1 MPNPYENYHK
11 GNVDFMDSRTRENL
25 MRAFAGES
33 QARNRYTFA
42 ASAARKEKLEA
53 VARVFEF
60 TADQE
65 RAHAKVFYDLLL
77 PSAGQNIAIDGNYP
91 IDLSDKTLDLLKA
104 ARHNEYEEFEHDYAA
119 FAEIA
124 HREGFDLIGGQFQ
137 LIAPRRPLRAAGRAA
152 GEGHPVRGGQPPGGV
167 DVPQLR
173 GDHHRLPGPP
183 GLPRL
188 PPRAGV
194 LCPAGHGPLH
204 GGQIN
209 KAPCPIGPGALIYA
223 CFYCLDSL

>member
-1 MPNPYENYHK
+1 MPNAYENYHK
-11 GNVDFMDSRTRENL
+11 GNVDFLDSKTRENL

-53 VARVFEF
+53 GARVFEF

-124 HREGFDLIGGQFQ
+124 HREGFDLIGGQFE
-137 LIAPRRPLRAAGRAA
+137 LIAQIEKTHGDRFGLLAELLEKGTLFGEDNHQEVWMCLNCGEIITASLAPQVCPVCRHGQGYYVRLDMAPYTAG
-152 GEGHPVRGGQPPGGV
+152 
-167 DVPQLR
+167 
-173 GDHHRLPGPP
+173 
-183 GLPRL
+183 
-188 PPRAGV
+188 
-194 LCPAGHGPLH
+194 
-204 GGQIN
+204 
-209 KAPCPIGPGALIYA
+209 K
-223 CFYCLDSL
+223 

>member
-1 MPNPYENYHK
+1 MPNAYENYHK
-11 GNVDFMDSRTRENL
+11 GNVDFMDSKTRENL

-137 LIAPRRPLRAAGRAA
+137 LIAQIEKTHGDRFGLLAELLEKGTLFGGDNHQEVWMCLNCGEIITASLAPQVCPVCRHGQGYYVRLDMAPYTAG
-152 GEGHPVRGGQPPGGV
+152 
-167 DVPQLR
+167 
-173 GDHHRLPGPP
+173 
-183 GLPRL
+183 
-188 PPRAGV
+188 
-194 LCPAGHGPLH
+194 
-204 GGQIN
+204 
-209 KAPCPIGPGALIYA
+209 K
-223 CFYCLDSL
+223 

>member
-1 MPNPYENYHK
+1 MPNAYENYHK
-11 GNVDFMDSRTRENL
+11 GNVDFMDSKTRENL

-124 HREGFDLIGGQFQ
+124 HREGFDLIGGQFE
-137 LIAPRRPLRAAGRAA
+137 LIAKIEKVHGDRFGLFADLLEKGTLF
-152 GEGHPVRGGQPPGGV
+152 GEDNRQEVWMCLNCGEIITASLAPQTCPVCRHGQDYFV
-167 DVPQLR
+167 
-173 GDHHRLPGPP
+173 RLDM
-183 GLPRL
+183 
-188 PPRAGV
+188 
-194 LCPAGHGPLH
+194 
-204 GGQIN
+204 
-209 KAPCPIGPGALIYA
+209 APFTSAK
-223 CFYCLDSL
+223 

>member
-1 MPNPYENYHK
+1 MSDKTDAFLH
-11 GNVDFMDSRTRENL
+11 SQTRENL

-33 QARNRYTFA
+33 QARNRYTIA

-124 HREGFDLIGGQFQ
+124 HREGFDLIGGQFE
-137 LIAPRRPLRAAGRAA
+137 LIAQIEKTHGDRFGLLAELLEKGTLFGEDNHQEVWMCLNCGEIITASLAPQVCPVCRHGQGYYVRLDMAPYTAG
-152 GEGHPVRGGQPPGGV
+152 
-167 DVPQLR
+167 
-173 GDHHRLPGPP
+173 
-183 GLPRL
+183 
-188 PPRAGV
+188 
-194 LCPAGHGPLH
+194 
-204 GGQIN
+204 
-209 KAPCPIGPGALIYA
+209 K
-223 CFYCLDSL
+223 

>member
-11 GNVDFMDSRTRENL
+11 GNVDFMDSKTRENL

-42 ASAARKEKLEA
+42 ASAARTEKLEA

-124 HREGFDLIGGQFQ
+124 HREGFDLIGGQFE
-137 LIAPRRPLRAAGRAA
+137 LIAQIEKTHGDRFGLLAELLEKGTLFGEDNHQEVWMCLNCGEIITASLAPQVCPVCRHGQGYYVRLDMAPYTAG
-152 GEGHPVRGGQPPGGV
+152 
-167 DVPQLR
+167 
-173 GDHHRLPGPP
+173 
-183 GLPRL
+183 
-188 PPRAGV
+188 
-194 LCPAGHGPLH
+194 
-204 GGQIN
+204 
-209 KAPCPIGPGALIYA
+209 K
-223 CFYCLDSL
+223 

>member
-1 MPNPYENYHK
+1 MPNAYENYHK
-11 GNVDFMDSRTRENL
+11 GNVDFMESKTRENL

-137 LIAPRRPLRAAGRAA
+137 LIAQIEKTHGDRFGLLAELLEKGTLFGEDNHQEVWMCLNCGEIITASLAPQVCPVCRHGQGYYVRLDMAPYTAG
-152 GEGHPVRGGQPPGGV
+152 
-167 DVPQLR
+167 
-173 GDHHRLPGPP
+173 
-183 GLPRL
+183 
-188 PPRAGV
+188 
-194 LCPAGHGPLH
+194 
-204 GGQIN
+204 
-209 KAPCPIGPGALIYA
+209 K
-223 CFYCLDSL
+223 

>member
-1 MPNPYENYHK
+1 MPNAYENYHK
-11 GNVDFMDSRTRENL
+11 GNVDFMDSKTRENL

-104 ARHNEYEEFEHDYAA
+104 AQHNEYEEFEHDYAA

-137 LIAPRRPLRAAGRAA
+137 LIAQIEKTHGDRFGLLAELLEKGTLFGEDNHQEVWMCLNCGEIITASLAPQVCPVCRHGQGYYVRLDMAPYTAG
-152 GEGHPVRGGQPPGGV
+152 
-167 DVPQLR
+167 
-173 GDHHRLPGPP
+173 
-183 GLPRL
+183 
-188 PPRAGV
+188 
-194 LCPAGHGPLH
+194 
-204 GGQIN
+204 
-209 KAPCPIGPGALIYA
+209 K
-223 CFYCLDSL
+223 

>member
-1 MPNPYENYHK
+1 MPNAYENYHK
-11 GNVDFMDSRTRENL
+11 GNVDFMDSKTRENL

-119 FAEIA
+119 FA
-124 HREGFDLIGGQFQ
+124 
-137 LIAPRRPLRAAGRAA
+137 
-152 GEGHPVRGGQPPGGV
+152 
-167 DVPQLR
+167 
-173 GDHHRLPGPP
+173 
-183 GLPRL
+183 
-188 PPRAGV
+188 
-194 LCPAGHGPLH
+194 
-204 GGQIN
+204 
-209 KAPCPIGPGALIYA
+209 
-223 CFYCLDSL
+223 

>member
-1 MPNPYENYHK
+1 MPNAYENYHK
-11 GNVDFMDSRTRENL
+11 GNVDFMDSKTRENL

-91 IDLSDKTLDLLKA
+91 IDLSDRTLDLLKA

-137 LIAPRRPLRAAGRAA
+137 LIAQIEKTHGDRFGLLAELLEKGTLFGEDNHQEVWMCLNCGEIITASLAPQVCPVCRHGQGYYVRLDMAPYTAG
-152 GEGHPVRGGQPPGGV
+152 
-167 DVPQLR
+167 
-173 GDHHRLPGPP
+173 
-183 GLPRL
+183 
-188 PPRAGV
+188 
-194 LCPAGHGPLH
+194 
-204 GGQIN
+204 
-209 KAPCPIGPGALIYA
+209 K
-223 CFYCLDSL
+223 

>member
-1 MPNPYENYHK
+1 MPNAYENYHK
-11 GNVDFMDSRTRENL
+11 GNVDFMDSKTRENL

-42 ASAARKEKLEA
+42 ASADRQEKLEA

-124 HREGFDLIGGQFQ
+124 HREGFDLIGGQFER
-137 LIAPRRPLRAAGRAA
+137 IAQIEKTHGDRFGLLAELLEKGTLFGEDNHQEVWMCLNCGEIITASLAPQVCPVCRHGQGYYVRLDMAPYTAG
-152 GEGHPVRGGQPPGGV
+152 
-167 DVPQLR
+167 
-173 GDHHRLPGPP
+173 
-183 GLPRL
+183 
-188 PPRAGV
+188 
-194 LCPAGHGPLH
+194 
-204 GGQIN
+204 
-209 KAPCPIGPGALIYA
+209 K
-223 CFYCLDSL
+223 